1 MKSKREF
8 VLASI
13 AAGSSLAALAPRMS
27 KARWLI
33 APLRTPPGPSAGY
46 FPNVGVVTSAGDELL
61 WYDDVIRGRRVM
73 IHFFSFDF
81 DRRHRVID
89 HLNDVYRLAGKQG
102 SRRVT
107 MISVAGDKAEPA
119 ALAELKA
126 SKGIGHDWL
135 FLSGAPES
143 IDLIRSFLYIRR
155 HDPCRVIPPA
165 HGSGH
170 DHSMAVARYGNEA
183 LERWASFPVRS
194 SPQSIVRRFD
204 WI

>member
-13 AAGSSLAALAPRMS
+13 AAGSSLAALAPRMGT
-27 KARWLI
+27 ARRLI
-33 APLRTPPGPSAGY
+33 APLRSPPGPSAGY

-81 DRRHRVID
+81 DRRHGVID
-89 HLNDVYRLAGKQG
+89 HLNDVYRLAAKHGN
-102 SRRVT
+102 RRVT
-107 MISVAGDKAEPA
+107 MISVAGDSPKPA
-119 ALAELKA
+119 ALADFKA
-126 SKGIGHDWL
+126 SKGIGVDWL
-135 FLSGAPES
+135 FLSGTPES
-143 IDLIRSFLYIRR
+143 IDLVRSFLYIRR

-170 DHSMAVARYGNEA
+170 DHSMVVARYGNEA
-183 LERWASFPVRS
+183 LGRWASFPVQS
-194 SPQSIVRRFD
+194 SPRSIVRRFG